1 MFNSKLTSKNQTTI
15 PKEVREVLKVRAG
28 DRITFEICP
37 DKTIIIRK
45 TRPLDLAYT
54 KAVSDTLEE
63 WASVTDEEAYRDL

>member
-1 MFNSKLTSKNQTTI
+1 MFNSKLTTKNQATI

-45 TRPLDLAYT
+45 TRPLDLAYA
-54 KAVSDTLEE
+54 KALSGTLEE
-63 WASVTDEEAYRDL
+63 WESAIDEEAYRDL